1 MKLKSK
7 ARLKR
12 DAKKA
17 EKLFKHKLSTQVDR
31 VEKAVQLADLA
42 LRDTV
47 RPQAVIKSN
56 RPIPNH
62 IINANEINRMGWYK
76 KSVFA

>member
-17 EKLFKHKLSTQVDR
+17 EALFKHKCGTVVNK
-31 VEKAVQLADLA
+31 VEKAVSLSELQ

-47 RPQAVIKSN
+47 KPEARIKSD

-62 IINANEINRMGWYK
+62 IINANEINRLGWYRK
-76 KSVFA
+76 VAFA

>member
-17 EKLFKHKLSTQVDR
+17 DALFKHKSQKQVDR

-47 RPQAVIKSN
+47 RPEARIKSD
-56 RPIPNH
+56 RPIPNY
-62 IINANEINRMGWYK
+62 IINANEINRLGWYQ